1 MCTFWC
7 KFLEQFH
14 LSSDV
19 SLDNFVTALN
29 GYRIYCFSQSVT
41 ALTLKD
47 TQREATPAKKI
58 QMSTK
63 IVKTEIFKI
72 YI

>member
-1 MCTFWC
+1 MCTFRC

-14 LSSDV
+14 LSSEV
-19 SLDNFVTALN
+19 SLDNFVTALS

-47 TQREATPAKKI
+47 TERETTPAKKI
-58 QMSTK
+58 QISTK